1 MWPGLWDMSVVYML
15 NFLQCWETLGTQI
28 YIGDAYLFGCF
39 RAVIISMLLCEESRT
54 SQLLCCLLLVLSA
67 SAAPPSHGRKTCTVK
82 TYSNGTDDTPAI
94 LAAFKECGKGGNV
107 VFLNET
113 YYVNSVMNTTGLC
126 DCEIDLYGTLLV
138 GSEPNYDAQP
148 VFAKND

>member
-1 MWPGLWDMSVVYML
+1 
-15 NFLQCWETLGTQI
+15 
-28 YIGDAYLFGCF
+28 
-39 RAVIISMLLCEESRT
+39 MLLCEESRT

-138 GSEPNYDAQP
+138 RSEPNYDAQP